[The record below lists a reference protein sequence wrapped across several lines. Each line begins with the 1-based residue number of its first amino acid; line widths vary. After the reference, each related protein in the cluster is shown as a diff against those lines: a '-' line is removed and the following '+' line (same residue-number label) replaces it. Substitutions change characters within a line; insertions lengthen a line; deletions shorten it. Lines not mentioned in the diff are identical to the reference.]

1 MSELS
6 AGQTV
11 RIMFDTSPFGMC
23 SVLADG
29 TVMRTNPAFRTM
41 LGEGVISL
49 LDLLGPADR
58 PVVERQLRSVG
69 SGAEK
74 MFRYEVPVPG
84 AGVRWMELTGVA
96 MHGGTG
102 DVMVHALDV
111 TDRRRREDDLREK
124 AEHDQMTG
132 LFNRGAFRRALE
144 ERLAARPR
152 GILMVLDLD
161 GFKAVNDTRGHECGD
176 QVLIAV
182 AKSLRES
189 VQEYDVAARLGGDE
203 FALLLDSES
212 ATMTALGTMII
223 RRVSVAAAVAAG
235 RAGITASIGYVRLTP
250 GADVDALLGD
260 ADRALYAAK
269 RSGKARCVEAR
280 PAPSVPVAAQ
290 AS

>member
-1 MSELS
+1 MSELT

-29 TVMRTNPAFRTM
+29 TVMRSNPAFRTM

-49 LDLLGPADR
+49 LDLIGPADR
-58 PVVERQLRSVG
+58 PAVERNLRAVT

-74 MFRYEVPVPG
+74 MFRQEVPVPG

-96 MHGGTG
+96 MRGGTG

-111 TDRRRREDDLREK
+111 TDRRRREDDLRDQ
-124 AEHDQMTG
+124 AEHDHMTG
-132 LFNRGAFRRALE
+132 LFNRAAFRRALE
-144 ERLAARPR
+144 ERLAAQPH
-152 GILMVLDLD
+152 GILMMLDLD
-161 GFKAVNDTRGHECGD
+161 GFKAVNDSRGHECGD
-176 QVLIAV
+176 QVLVAV

-189 VQEYDVAARLGGDE
+189 IEEHDIAARLGGDE
-203 FALLLDSES
+203 FGLLLASES
-212 ATMTALGTMII
+212 ATMTALGSMII
-223 RRVSVAAAVAAG
+223 RRVSVAAAVSAG
-235 RAGITASIGYVRLTP
+235 RSGITASIGFVRLMP
-250 GADVDALLGD
+250 GATAEALLGD

-269 RSGKARCVEAR
+269 RTGKARCVEAR
-280 PAPSVPVAAQ
+280 AIAAGPAAAQ